1 MSRNWDQTLKDFAET
16 INENDQ
22 ARGSTAREKINAAVR
37 AAPSLASKNIEIRV
51 TGSYHNQTN
60 IRAGSDVD
68 IAVVLHDV
76 IFYDLPAD
84 GSLTKAMLGFK
95 DSDYTFFAWRND
107 VGAALREGIGKDT
120 VTDGDKAFNVRA
132 SAQRLEADVAVFME
146 HRRYSG
152 KKRPDGSWHYDEGVE
167 MHPRGNAPKRIVNW
181 PRQHDERGAAKNA
194 ATNGRFK
201 RMVRI
206 FKHLRA
212 DMAVQGTDGQKSAAG
227 QVSSFFL
234 ECLVFNAPDA
244 CFDQKEGGYIQDT
257 TAVLTWL
264 GGATKPGVDGSR
276 LVEVSEME
284 RLFRPETARTQ
295 AQAYA
300 FVNAAWQRIGK
311 EPSPW

>member
-107 VGAALREGIGKDT
+107 V
-120 VTDGDKAFNVRA
+120 
-132 SAQRLEADVAVFME
+132 
-146 HRRYSG
+146 
-152 KKRPDGSWHYDEGVE
+152 
-167 MHPRGNAPKRIVNW
+167 
-181 PRQHDERGAAKNA
+181 
-194 ATNGRFK
+194 
-201 RMVRI
+201 
-206 FKHLRA
+206 
-212 DMAVQGTDGQKSAAG
+212 
-227 QVSSFFL
+227 
-234 ECLVFNAPDA
+234 
-244 CFDQKEGGYIQDT
+244 
-257 TAVLTWL
+257 
-264 GGATKPGVDGSR
+264 
-276 LVEVSEME
+276 
-284 RLFRPETARTQ
+284 
-295 AQAYA
+295 
-300 FVNAAWQRIGK
+300 
-311 EPSPW
+311 